1 MSPAWVCP
9 ACDSVI
15 HFEDY
20 ERARLGNSYTCRT
33 CGVALIIDRKIDK
46 PVAAGGRPHSAS
58 SSWPPIRRP

>member
-9 ACDSVI
+9 ACNSPI
-15 HFEDY
+15 HPEDY

-46 PVAAGGRPHSAS
+46 PVLAGKATS
-58 SSWPPIRRP
+58 